1 MVIDKNIGS
10 YHVIWLQD
18 DLVDWVV
25 VVELDEAEPALLV
38 GALFNHLLK
47 KITSMAAQKN

>member
-1 MVIDKNIGS
+1 M
-10 YHVIWLQD
+10 QD